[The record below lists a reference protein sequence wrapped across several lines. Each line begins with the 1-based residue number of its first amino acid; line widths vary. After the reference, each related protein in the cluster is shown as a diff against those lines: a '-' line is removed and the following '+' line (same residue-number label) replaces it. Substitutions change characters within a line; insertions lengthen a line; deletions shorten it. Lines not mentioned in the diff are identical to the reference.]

1 MNAVKKGDYQT
12 ALSILE
18 DLANK
23 GDVEAQTYLGYMYNY
38 GNGVQQDYK
47 KAFELFEKAS
57 NQGDAKAQTFLGYM
71 YEYGE
76 GVEQNYKKAFE
87 LFQKS
92 AKQPVKRCCSCR
104 CQWKLQGRTCSGKL

>member
-1 MNAVKKGDYQT
+1 MIKKTILGLVLVVSLGFGANFEDAKKAYNQGDYKT

-57 NQGDAKAQTFLGYM
+57 NQEMHKHKLFLDICM
-71 YEYGE
+71 NMEKE
-76 GVEQNYKKAFE
+76 
-87 LFQKS
+87 
-92 AKQPVKRCCSCR
+92 
-104 CQWKLQGRTCSGKL
+104 

>member
-1 MNAVKKGDYQT
+1 MIKKTILGLVLVVSLGFSANFEDGMNAVKKGDYQT

-57 NQGDAKAQTFLGYM
+57 NQGDAQAQTFLGYM
-71 YEYGE
+71 YE
-76 GVEQNYKKAFE
+76 
-87 LFQKS
+87 
-92 AKQPVKRCCSCR
+92 
-104 CQWKLQGRTCSGKL
+104 